1 MSARKLT
8 ITFPIAVL
16 IAALI
21 AAASIIAPI
30 MIAPMIAAPAAE
42 RPAEIA
48 GSYVLDVRDALKN
61 DVKITVKRADGSI
74 EVYEKAGDPWTVNV
88 MYFIANYLLGREK
101 VSAVSMIRE
110 DGTSRRIETE
120 YVYTGGNTYT
130 NIDPKVVI
138 GIGSGSTP
146 PSVYDVDLYNPIV
159 KIEVPSTSV
168 SVSDSGTALTAT
180 YTASWTATGSYA
192 IRETGLYML
201 AAELGTN
208 SIDDRFLLSRDVLD
222 EPITVESGDVVS
234 VTYTVTME
242 YARPPLTKHMA
253 AIIFNYM
260 LGLNAYGLARTLIT
274 TDGTSTTNVDLGY
287 ESNTSPYDVIK
298 ESAKLV
304 VGSGAP
310 SYLPTK
316 LAVSN
321 PVATVS
327 DIRVNYQV
335 VNSTHMRI
343 YWVGGVGLTG
353 EVTVTEVGVYMNTDI
368 EASNT
373 GNQKDIMVLYFPL
386 STPVAVP
393 AGGALKFSFDLY
405 IRA

>member
-1 MSARKLT
+1 MKMRKSTIILLPSALL
-8 ITFPIAVL
+8 ALALV
-16 IAALI
+16 AA
-21 AAASIIAPI
+21 IIL
-30 MIAPMIAAPAAE
+30 APMAAPAAG

-48 GSYVLDVRDALKN
+48 GSYVLDVRDTLKN

-88 MYFIANYLLGREK
+88 MYFIANYILGREK
-101 VSAVSMIRE
+101 VSAVPLIRE
-110 DGTSRRIETE
+110 DGASRRIETE
-120 YVYTGGNTYT
+120 YVVYGGSSYS

-146 PSVYDVDLYNPIV
+146 PSVYDADLYNPIT
-159 KIEVPSTSV
+159 KIEVPSTGV
-168 SVSDSGTALTAT
+168 SVSDSGTAFTAT

-208 SIDDRFLLSRDVLD
+208 TIDDRFLLSRDVLD
-222 EPITVESGDVVS
+222 QPITVESGDVVS

-260 LGLNAYGLARTLIT
+260 LGLNAYGLARTLVATDATPT
-274 TDGTSTTNVDLGY
+274 TDVDLGH
-287 ESNTSPYDVIK
+287 ETSSNPYDVVK

-310 SYLPTK
+310 AYLPTK
-316 LAVSN
+316 ISVSS
-321 PVATVS
+321 PVITVP
-327 DIRVNYQV
+327 DIMIQYQV

-343 YWVGGVGLTG
+343 YWVGGVGFTG
-353 EVTVTEVGVYMNTDI
+353 EVTVTEVGVYMSTDI
-368 EASNT
+368 DAGYASS
-373 GNQKDIMVLYFPL
+373 QKDIMVLYFPL

-405 IRA
+405 IRV